1 MSGILVT
8 GATGFA
14 GGHLL
19 EHLATSHDVV
29 GWARHDPPA
38 ALAGFASWQTIDLLD
53 RDAVRAGISAL
64 KPRAVYHFAG
74 VTRVDTSW
82 SSPADALAGNVL
94 ATHYLLDALRRAYLR
109 CRVLVTGS
117 AAVYAPSDAP
127 LREDAP
133 TAVDSPYAI
142 SKLAQEELALRAM
155 EEDGLE
161 IIVTRSFNHTG
172 PRQESAFVTPSIA
185 RQVALIE
192 RGAVEPVLRLGNLDA
207 QRDLTDVRDVVR
219 AYVSLMDS
227 GTPGEVYNVASG
239 VGRPIRAVVDA
250 LVRRAAVQVRI
261 EVDPERLRPLDKSV
275 LVGDATRLRA
285 ATGWQPQVS
294 FDQMLDDLLDYWRAA
309 A

>member
-1 MSGILVT
+1 MSRVLVT

-19 EHLATSHDVV
+19 EHLAKADDVV
-29 GWARHDPPA
+29 GWARHDRPA
-38 ALAGFASWQTIDLLD
+38 ALASLAGWQRIDLLD

-64 KPRAVYHFAG
+64 KPRAVYHLAG

-82 SSPADALAGNVL
+82 SHPALALEGNII
-94 ATHYLLDALRRAYLR
+94 ATHYLLDALRRAHVK

-117 AAVYAPSDAP
+117 AAIYAPSDTP
-127 LREDAP
+127 IREDAP
-133 TAVDSPYAI
+133 IAVDSPYAI

-155 EEDGLE
+155 REDDLE

-172 PRQESAFVTPSIA
+172 PRQEPAFVTASIA

-192 RGAVEPVLRLGNLDA
+192 RGGMAPVLRLGNLDA

-219 AYVSLMDS
+219 AYVSLMNS

-239 VGRPIRAVVDA
+239 VGRTIRAIVDA
-250 LVRRAAVQVRI
+250 LVRRASVGVDI
-261 EVDPERLRPLDKSV
+261 EVDPAKLRPLDKPV
-275 LVGDATRLRA
+275 LIGDSTRLRVE
-285 ATGWQPQVS
+285 TGWQPQVS
-294 FDQMLDDLLDYWRAA
+294 FDRMLDDLLDYWRAA